1 MDPLV
6 TIATLKEA
14 SAMQTRVAGNQ
25 RSPAANG
32 AYGHGLSSCFGVTN
46 GPSFVKRDIKMA
58 AMAVTEVKTDHATR
72 EVSQPIPVEDAF
84 LVVLQL
90 RDFPDH
96 VAWEGG
102 RQSPIHSFRTGDVM
116 LKNLLNEP
124 TVLITEPLHFMDFY
138 LPRATLNTI
147 AEDASA
153 PRIAD
158 LTYRPGEPIHDMVIR
173 NLGQSLRGVFDRPE
187 QANQLFLDHVMMAV
201 ATHVAR
207 TYGGMKEGARLARGG
222 LAGWQESRAKEVL
235 AAHLADQVALQDV
248 ADACSLSVSHFSR
261 AFRETTGF
269 APYQWLMRHRIEAA
283 KSAMQDVRLSLAD
296 IALACGFS
304 DQSHFTRVFSKQMG
318 ISPGCWRRYADI
330 RPTEPDTSTQV
341 DDGGGP
347 G

>member
-1 MDPLV
+1 
-6 TIATLKEA
+6 
-14 SAMQTRVAGNQ
+14 MQTRVAGNK
-25 RSPAANG
+25 RPSAVSG
-32 AYGHGLSSCFGVTN
+32 AYGHSLSSRFGVSN
-46 GPSFVKRDIKMA
+46 GPSFVKRGVKMA
-58 AMAVTEVKTDHATR
+58 AMAVTEVKTDQPTR

-102 RQSPIHSFRTGDVM
+102 RQSPIHSFRAGDVM
-116 LKNLLNEP
+116 LKNLLQEP

-138 LPRATLNTI
+138 LPRATLD
-147 AEDASA
+147 AVADDASA

-158 LTYRPGEPIHDMVIR
+158 LTYHPGEPIDDMVIR
-173 NLGQSLRGVFDRPE
+173 NLGQSLRGVFDKPE

-201 ATHVAR
+201 ATHVAK
-207 TYGGMKEGARLARGG
+207 TYGGMREGARLTRGG

-235 AAHLADQVALQDV
+235 AAHLAGQVALQEV

-261 AFRETTGF
+261 AFRETTGL

-283 KSAMQDVRLSLAD
+283 KSAMQDARLSLAD

-330 RPTEPDTSTQV
+330 RPTEPDASTRLI
-341 DDGGGP
+341 GGVGP

>member
-1 MDPLV
+1 
-6 TIATLKEA
+6 
-14 SAMQTRVAGNQ
+14 MQTGLARKDRKV
-25 RSPAANG
+25 SEDG
-32 AYGHGLSSCFGVTN
+32 AYGHSLSSRFGVTN
-46 GPSFVKRDIKMA
+46 GPSFVKRGVKMA
-58 AMAVTEVKTDHATR
+58 AMAVTEVMTDHATR
-72 EVSQPIPVEDAF
+72 EVSEPIPVEDAF

-102 RQSPIHSFRTGDVM
+102 RQSPTHSFRTGDVM
-116 LKNLLNEP
+116 LKNLLLEP

-138 LPRATLNTI
+138 LPRATLDTI
-147 AEDASA
+147 ADDASA

-158 LTYRPGEPIHDMVIR
+158 LTYLPGEPIDDMVIR

-187 QANQLFLDHVMMAV
+187 QANQLFLDHIMMAV
-201 ATHVAR
+201 ATHVAK
-207 TYGGMKEGARLARGG
+207 TYGGMKEGTRLTRGG

-235 AAHLADQVALQDV
+235 AAHLSDQVALQEV

-269 APYQWLMRHRIEAA
+269 APYQWLMRHRIETA
-283 KSAMQDVRLSLAD
+283 KSAMQDARLSLAEV
-296 IALACGFS
+296 ALACGFS

-318 ISPGCWRRYADI
+318 ISPGCWRRYAEI
-330 RPTEPDTSTQV
+330 RPMEPDTSTRLNG
-341 DDGGGP
+341 GGGP